1 LQLRGPKWHL
11 ETSSRATSVFNSC
24 YYSFHHIPSIFHSSK
39 QFRSNFHYSYTSF
52 HLFSPI
58 LGAFTLKFTI
68 HPITSP
74 PLFTNLNT
82 SIQFPVL
89 TIISPI
95 TFIRLLSPF
104 TIQPTILSSHLHHFS
119 LIQTPHPKFH
129 YSFYHILTTF
139 HSSKH
144 LQFSLFT
151 HYSFHLLSP
160 RFSKRL

>member
-1 LQLRGPKWHL
+1 VALLSLQLRGPKWHL
-11 ETSSRATSVFNSC
+11 EASSRATSVFNSC
-24 YYSFHHIPSIFHSSK
+24 YYSSHHIPSIFHSSK

-89 TIISPI
+89 TIISSI
-95 TFIRLLSPF
+95 TFTHLLSPF
-104 TIQPTILSSHLHHFS
+104 TIQPITPITSSLEKHYSLITSPLLFTHPNTSSKIPLFILSHPHHFS
-119 LIQTPHPKFH
+119 LI
-129 YSFYHILTTF
+129 
-139 HSSKH
+139 
-144 LQFSLFT
+144 
-151 HYSFHLLSP
+151 
-160 RFSKRL
+160 